1 MERMKK
7 GEEGSEEGEAN
18 GEGGQPR
25 GESGLVQDS
34 MGEEDWNVLL
44 DDKLP
49 SHPKLYRGQ
58 LDNGMRY
65 VIVPNE
71 VPPDR

>member
-1 MERMKK
+1 MKK
-7 GEEGSEEGEAN
+7 GEEGSEDGESNNEG
-18 GEGGQPR
+18 